1 MAVKKITV
9 LYGGQSSE
17 REVSLESGKY
27 IYQSI
32 KDLGYETQLI
42 DYPAEFLLDKFS
54 HEDLVFIA
62 LHGKDGESGELQ
74 NHLKEQGV
82 LYTGS
87 GDEACKKTWN
97 KDTFKKILRE
107 NNIPTP
113 NWISV
118 PSLLEIKSLEDL
130 LFKSLDL
137 SNNIF
142 LKPAE
147 DGSSID
153 VFKISTSKDLEM
165 AISNCVNAN
174 RQFIFEESINH
185 RELTVPILNGKCLP
199 AVEIITPEIF
209 YNFNAKYVNEDTKLN
224 NLNLSFDKKKELEQ
238 ICLKTL
244 KVTKCRGWLRIDLMQ
259 DSDGN
264 FYVLEVNTAP
274 GMTSHSLFPKSA
286 QSIGLSYNS
295 LVQEIINAS

>member
-97 KDTFKKILRE
+97 KATFKKILRE

-118 PSLLEIKSLEDL
+118 PSLLEIKSLEDV
-130 LFKSLDL
+130 LFKNLDL

-174 RQFIFEESINH
+174 RQFIFENQSSTPAEIMDGIYDAVIRGYH
-185 RELTVPILNGKCLP
+185 LALTFPIAKKHELTVSLRSYL
-199 AVEIITPEIF
+199 IT
-209 YNFNAKYVNEDTKLN
+209 KGT
-224 NLNLSFDKKKELEQ
+224 
-238 ICLKTL
+238 TL
-244 KVTKCRGWLRIDLMQ
+244 
-259 DSDGN
+259 
-264 FYVLEVNTAP
+264 F
-274 GMTSHSLFPKSA
+274 
-286 QSIGLSYNS
+286 
-295 LVQEIINAS
+295 